1 MDVGQVFRKIS
12 CNSRG
17 CDKMLFR
24 QSFKTEYFLVTVD
37 GAVIAI
43 TIRFAKINGNAD
55 NFGFLH
61 ELKKHKNIKEE
72 FLRAQCET
80 AHCIL

>member
-1 MDVGQVFRKIS
+1 
-12 CNSRG
+12 
-17 CDKMLFR
+17 
-24 QSFKTEYFLVTVD
+24 VD